1 MLFREFSTDAGSH
14 YPRTLKNKQK
24 EVDTCTN
31 HFVER
36 LIPLGP
42 PKTGLRLK
50 KESLRD
56 KKVLSVF
63 ISRRGALKNNG
74 VLVGN
79 FRKTETP

>member
-14 YPRTLKNKQK
+14 YLRTLKNKQK

-42 PKTGLRLK
+42 PLRLK